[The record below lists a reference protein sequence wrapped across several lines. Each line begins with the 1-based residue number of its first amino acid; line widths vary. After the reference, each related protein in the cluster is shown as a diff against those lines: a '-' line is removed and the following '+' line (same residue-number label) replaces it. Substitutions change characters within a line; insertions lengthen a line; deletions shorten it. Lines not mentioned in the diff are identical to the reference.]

1 MKFVSLGSYEKQ
13 QQQQQQQQQRQRQQH
28 TTQATHSFTLFPPLK
43 KPPPLLSSVPFP
55 PTPVE
60 IAAWKKARQGLVSS
74 SSSAL
79 TSASAVSPALPP
91 RSKTASHAAAPRHDA
106 DAVTDQNAIVRGGLN
121 TLQRSPWRASLVF
134 LHSPLVFLQ
143 TNLLEAPPPPFHAA
157 VAVHHLLRRQPK
169 TFKKS
174 CRRPPLPPRA
184 ATNHSPLHVLP
195 CCPHPAAS
203 LAEATA
209 ASLAL
214 LWVYRQATPWCRRMR
229 VSEEWRRS
237 QRGWPR
243 RIR

>member
-1 MKFVSLGSYEKQ
+1 VPDSVHLKEGTVKVTVNVLVKS
-13 QQQQQQQQQRQRQQH
+13 
-28 TTQATHSFTLFPPLK
+28 TTTLF
-43 KPPPLLSSVPFP
+43 
-55 PTPVE
+55 
-60 IAAWKKARQGLVSS
+60 
-74 SSSAL
+74 
-79 TSASAVSPALPP
+79 
-91 RSKTASHAAAPRHDA
+91 
-106 DAVTDQNAIVRGGLN
+106 
-121 TLQRSPWRASLVF
+121 
-134 LHSPLVFLQ
+134 
-143 TNLLEAPPPPFHAA
+143 EAPPPSFHAA
-157 VAVHHLLRRQPK
+157 VAAHHLLRRQPK

-214 LWVYRQATPWCRRMR
+214 LWVYRQATPWRRRMR